1 MPIHGLTQKKS
12 VSTDTKGKSIS
23 THKEGVSKQP
33 KRKSKQRSRRQKI
46 LRGVGL
52 ALLGG
57 CVAGFLGV
65 VGIFGYYAKDLPN
78 PEKITDRHVAE
89 STKVYARDGATVLY
103 EVGEV
108 KRTTVP
114 LEQIND
120 QIKWAT
126 IALEDHN
133 FYHHRGVELKAIFR
147 SLGVNFLSGGFQ
159 GGSTITQQFVR
170 NVALKN
176 ESGDFDRSLTRKI
189 KEAILAVEIER
200 KYSKDQILAGYLNE
214 VWYGGN
220 YYGVESA
227 SQGYFGISAKEV
239 SLAQAAT
246 LASLPKGGSI
256 LTDPERLKERRDYAL
271 DQMADL
277 GYVTPEE
284 AEVAKAEEVNM
295 RQRID
300 AITAAHF
307 VFYVTDELIKKYGES
322 TVLGGGLKVTT
333 TLDLDK
339 QNIAEEAIDGGM
351 EKIRANGGSNA
362 GLVAIDTHTGQILA
376 MVGSYDFFADDDGQV
391 NVTTRLNSPGSSIKP
406 LVYYNAFKK
415 GYIPETKVFDV
426 ETDFPTETG
435 NYHPRNFSLDQ
446 NGPITLRSALNRSLN
461 IPAVKMAYLTGVD
474 MLLETTDAL
483 GYTTLTDRGNY
494 GLSLAIG
501 GGDVTLLEHA
511 SAFATLARE
520 GERHPVTGVLKVETS
535 TGEVLYEWKDEPQQ
549 ALDQKAS
556 RILNSVLSDQAA
568 RGYTFAP
575 LNLKDR
581 PVAAKTGTSQE
592 FRDAWTMGY
601 TPSVAAGVWVGN
613 NDNTKMHQTAAADGV
628 SLAAPIWNE
637 FMTRALEGTPVEAF
651 QKAEYSASNPGVLGN
666 LEKKETKKIDKIT
679 KKLIPDE
686 CVATYPA
693 EYLEEKEFKVAH
705 DLLFWVDKSN
715 PNGGVPEHP
724 EQDPLFAA
732 WEAGVNK
739 WAEAKPDEYL
749 TEKTP
754 REECDL
760 RDPRKAPTVTI
771 TSPEV
776 GEPLVG
782 DDWRLRGQV
791 IPGSGRTIVKLDFY
805 IDTIRVDSQSLSIT
819 SVTNVVANYVP
830 TTLTTGTHTFKLV
843 ATDNLSTS
851 TESSVTFT
859 YQKSASKNDTSGT
872 RGDE

>member
-1 MPIHGLTQKKS
+1 LTKKKPAS
-12 VSTDTKGKSIS
+12 ADSKGKSTS
-23 THKEGVSKQP
+23 THGEGAGKKP
-33 KRKSKQRSRRQKI
+33 KRKSAQRSRRQKI
-46 LRGVGL
+46 LRGIGL
-52 ALLGG
+52 AVLGG
-57 CVAGFLGV
+57 CIAAVLGVAG
-65 VGIFGYYAKDLPN
+65 IFAYYAKDLPN
-78 PEKITDRHVAE
+78 PEKITDRHVSE
-89 STKVYARDGATVLY
+89 STKVYARDGVTVLY

-108 KRTTVP
+108 KRTTVA
-114 LEQIND
+114 LDQIDD

-147 SLGVNFLSGGFQ
+147 SLGVNFLSGGSQ

-176 ESGDFDRSLTRKI
+176 DEGDFDRSLTRKI
-189 KEAILAVEIER
+189 KEAILALEVER

-227 SQGYFGISAKEV
+227 SQGYFGISAKDV

-256 LTDPERLKERRDYAL
+256 MTDPDRLKERRDYAL

-277 GYVTPEE
+277 GYVTEEE
-284 AEVAKAEEVNM
+284 AVAAKAEEVNM
-295 RQRID
+295 RQRVD

-307 VFYVTDELIKKYGES
+307 VFYVTDELIKKYGET

-339 QNIAEEAIDGGM
+339 QGLAEQAVAGGM
-351 EKIRANGGSNA
+351 DKVRANGGSNA

-376 MVGSYDFFADDDGQV
+376 MVGSYDFFADDTGQV

-435 NYHPRNFSLDQ
+435 IYHPRNFSLDQ

-461 IPAVKMAYLTGVD
+461 IPAVKMAYLTGID
-474 MLLETTDAL
+474 MLLETADAL
-483 GYTTLTDRGNY
+483 GYTTLTDRDNY

-501 GGDVTLLEHA
+501 GGDVTLLDHT

-535 TGEVLYEWKDEPQQ
+535 TGQVLYEWKDAPQQ
-549 ALDQKAS
+549 ALDQKAA

-601 TPSVAAGVWVGN
+601 TPSLAAGVWVGN
-613 NDNTKMHQTAAADGV
+613 NDNTKMNQNAGADGV
-628 SLAAPIWNE
+628 SLAAPIWNT
-637 FMTRALEGTPVEAF
+637 FMTRALDGTSAETF
-651 QKAEYSASNPGVLGN
+651 QKAEYTASNPGVLGN
-666 LEKKETKKIDKIT
+666 LEKRETKKIDKVT

-686 CVATYPA
+686 CVAAYPP
-693 EYLEEKEFKVAH
+693 EYMEDKEFKVAH

-724 EQDPLFAA
+724 EQDPMFTA
-732 WEAGVNK
+732 WETGVTK
-739 WAEAKPDEYL
+739 WAEEKPDEYL

-754 REECDL
+754 REQCDL

-771 TSPEV
+771 TSPES
-776 GEPLVG
+776 GETLVG
-782 DDWRLRGQV
+782 NDWRLRGQV

-805 IDTIRVDSQSLSIT
+805 VDAIRVDSQSLSIT
-819 SVTNVVANYVP
+819 STTNVVANYVP
-830 TTLTTGTHTFKLV
+830 TTLTAGAHAFKLV
-843 ATDNLSTS
+843 ATDSLGTS
-851 TESSVTFT
+851 TESAVSFT
-859 YQKSASKNDTSGT
+859 YQKSGSKNDSNTN
-872 RGDE
+872 RGEE